1 MNLSK
6 WKLASVAA
14 AALMT
19 TILGCGNGLEVRF
32 SEDLIEDKPID
43 FARLEAELPLT
54 VEERMSITPE
64 NLKDLNQ
71 EQVDQIYGRLTV
83 GPIPDGLYDG
93 DLFFA
98 RGDDS
103 ETRVAEILGGGLK
116 GFAATLGVE
125 KTEFIGRGLWKG
137 KVFYPDQML
146 LRNRMED
153 TVVINPLLGEESRD
167 TIEKIDVNGKDA
179 YLLFPANFYCGQSL
193 LDGRRESLIIDYA
206 FTDQL
211 PGYRHNPDR
220 LAGRNGFAV
229 RDEIRMVRP
238 GFYLG
243 RAYLNRA
250 FLLNFTLIKKDVVER
265 DSDKYIESG
274 GKVQEDCWAGEQF
287 LTASD

>member
-1 MNLSK
+1 MNLPK

-19 TILGCGNGLEVRF
+19 TIVGYGNRPDVRF
-32 SEDLIEDKPID
+32 SEELIDGEPID

-54 VEERMSITPE
+54 VEERTSITPD
-64 NLKDLNQ
+64 NLKELSQ
-71 EQVDQIYGRLTV
+71 EEVDQVYGRLTA
-83 GPIPDGLYDG
+83 GPIPDGPYDG
-93 DLFFA
+93 DLFFP
-98 RGDDS
+98 RGVDS
-103 ETRVAEILGGGLK
+103 ETRLAEVLGGGLK
-116 GFAATLGVE
+116 GFAATLGLK
-125 KTEFIGRGLWKG
+125 KTEFIGRGMWKG
-137 KVFYPDQML
+137 KVFYRDLML
-146 LRNRMED
+146 LRNRIED
-153 TVVINPLLGEESRD
+153 TILIRPLLGEEPLD
-167 TIEKIDVNGKDA
+167 TIEKIDVGGKAA
-179 YLLFPANFYCGQSL
+179 YLLFPAKLYCGQSL

-206 FTDQL
+206 FTDKL

-243 RAYLNRA
+243 RAYLNRV
-250 FLLNFTLIKKDVVER
+250 FLVNFTLIKEEVVER
-265 DSDKYIESG
+265 DSDAFAESG